1 MNIKTINKN
10 QKPIEHDIHL
20 KYICQQCGIPH
31 WLSFKE
37 AQTKNF
43 KIVCD
48 CGDVFTVKRVKAFK
62 IKYYDDAVAK
72 SPSIQ
77 KPVVLPQTP
86 ISTPLSNTISP
97 NLLEQTVKA
106 LLSYGFT
113 SDEAADLVTKSY
125 NANPNNDIVSLVKQ
139 TLESLR
145 NKNVN

>member
-1 MNIKTINKN
+1 MNTKTINKN

-20 KYICQQCGIPH
+20 KYICQQCGTPH

-62 IKYYDDAVAK
+62 IKYYDDIVAK
-72 SPSIQ
+72 SLPIQ
-77 KPVVLPQTP
+77 KPTVTQQTP
-86 ISTPLSNTISP
+86 PPNTISP

-106 LLSYGFT
+106 LLPYGFT
-113 SDEAADLVTKSY
+113 NDEAADLVTKSY
-125 NANPNNDIVSLVKQ
+125 STNPNNDIVSLVKQ